1 MNELT
6 LFKNPEF
13 GTIRSLIIKG
23 EPWFVGK
30 EIAEA
35 LGYTNPR
42 KALADHVDSE
52 DKNTVTIRDGIKGN
66 PNKTIINESGMYSLI
81 LSSKLQSAKRFKRW
95 VTSEVLP
102 AIRKTGSYS
111 THEEYDRIEL
121 ARIISSCKSATAV
134 KTISAMFNIGVKTA
148 EKTIKYGNDSVSK
161 FLESYDSKLL
171 QVIPNRVIYTDY
183 VSYCCENDLEIITQ
197 GNFSRRVHRLMGLVV
212 KRRRVNG
219 ELTGFFTV
227 E

>member
-13 GTIRSLIIKG
+13 GTIRSLIIEG

-95 VTSEVLP
+95 VTGEVLP

-111 THEEYDRIEL
+111 MHEEYDRIEL

-134 KTISAMFNIGVKTA
+134 KTISAMFNIGVKTV
-148 EKTIKYGNDSVSK
+148 EKTIKYGNDSVGK

-171 QVIPNRVIYTDY
+171 QAIPNRVIYSEY
-183 VSYCCENDLEIITQ
+183 VSYCCENDFEIMTQ
-197 GNFSRRVHRLMGLVV
+197 GNFSRRVHRLTGLAVR
-212 KRRRVNG
+212 RRRVNG

>member
-6 LFKNPEF
+6 LFKNSEF
-13 GTIRSLIIKG
+13 GTIRSLTIEG

-95 VTSEVLP
+95 VTGEVLP
-102 AIRKTGSYS
+102 TIRKTGSYS

-183 VSYCCENDLEIITQ
+183 VSYCCENDFEIITQ
-197 GNFSRRVHRLMGLVV
+197 GNFSRRVHRLTGLVV

>member
-1 MNELT
+1 MSELT

-13 GTIRSLIIKG
+13 GTIRSLTIEG

-42 KALADHVDSE
+42 KALADHVDSD

-95 VTSEVLP
+95 VTGEVLP

-111 THEEYDRIEL
+111 TLEEYDRIEL

-134 KTISAMFNIGVKTA
+134 KTISAMFNIGVKTV
-148 EKTIKYGNDSVSK
+148 EKTIKYGNDSVGK

-171 QVIPNRVIYTDY
+171 QAIPNRVIYSEY
-183 VSYCCENDLEIITQ
+183 VSYCCENDFEIMTQ
-197 GNFSRRVHRLMGLVV
+197 GNFSRRVHRLTGLVV